1 MRRRTFCVYVRRGL
15 QILFLG
21 SFFAVDTRCT
31 LLSDGKYNNTSK
43 VRIFHPSKTSIRY
56 DIASIT
62 VIRRTPERLV
72 RTLCCVPSVALLC
85 MSVSGGRV
93 WLQEEVLRF
102 LSVPL
107 VNVVKS
113 LVSRPF
119 LVRLLRTCS
128 CSCQPFHE
136 QNCFFVVIRTT
147 KMSTYSRRRG

>member
-1 MRRRTFCVYVRRGL
+1 MFVRRGL
-15 QILFLG
+15 CFLFPR
-21 SFFAVDTRCT
+21 SFFAVDTRCA

-56 DIASIT
+56 DIASTT
-62 VIRRTPERLV
+62 VIRRTPECLV
-72 RTLCCVPSVALLC
+72 RKLCCVPSYALLC

-93 WLQEEVLRF
+93 WLHEEVLRF
-102 LSVPL
+102 LSVAL

-128 CSCQPFHE
+128 CSFQLFHE
-136 QNCFFVVIRTT
+136 QIFFCCNQDN
-147 KMSTYSRRRG
+147 KK